1 MSHSVA
7 KTERSKH
14 SENRDAAAMHQ
25 MRLKYVN
32 INFNSSIF
40 NHDSLSYPQVCIN
53 YRLGASFQKYNNVE
67 LSYISHKR
75 QVRKQRGNSQGVPR
89 FFIHFLSR

>member
-1 MSHSVA
+1 MCDSHQRLNGGELSHSVA
-7 KTERSKH
+7 KTKRSKH
-14 SENRDAAAMHQ
+14 SANRDAAAMRQ

-53 YRLGASFQKYNNVE
+53 FRLAASFQKYNNVE
-67 LSYISHKR
+67 LSYHIGHKR
-75 QVRKQRGNSQGVPR
+75 QVGKQR
-89 FFIHFLSR
+89 